1 MKGQLDD
8 SFLIEL
14 IKSCVLSGDFIAVIS
29 PHLKY
34 NYLPSEPYKKIFQYI
49 FDFYGANKKP
59 PTIGVIAQNVRDDLN
74 LLAQVRECDVYDS
87 KDQILKSFEKFIKDS
102 RFFNLHN
109 EVTDIYHKGD
119 KDEAIEKM
127 ATESQEIHQFSLQ
140 SKLPLRVY
148 RGFDE
153 RQRERFLKDRSIRK
167 IPTGIPQFDYH
178 TRGGFDRGTGIL
190 AIGRSGKG
198 KTTFLRSLGFHASF
212 RGIPVLHIASGD
224 STVEEVL
231 DGYDAMWSEV
241 DINNMREGAFT
252 PEDLKRIA
260 KLKQQYQAECG
271 EILVHVYKQ
280 FNQASL
286 GDVRNL
292 LKEVKKE
299 YDIGLLILDYLEKFE
314 PGDGR
319 RYSQTDDSSRLKKL
333 ATAEKIINIATEF
346 DIGVA
351 TVTQAND
358 ISAEIYNDPKKVL
371 TRSNISNLKATIDP
385 FAYCITLNQTDDE
398 NDKEIMRIHEEK
410 LRHYK
415 TFSWSSTYSIKQHR
429 DTGRFIDVGE
439 TKRLF
444 WDDERKRIINNTP
457 SA

>member
-1 MKGQLDD
+1 MKHQLDE

-14 IKSCVLSGDFIAVIS
+14 IKSCVLSGDFIGIIH

-34 NYLPSEPYKKIFQYI
+34 SYLPSEPYKKIFQYI

-59 PTIGVIAQNVRDDLN
+59 PTIGILAQNIKDELG
-74 LLAQVRECDVYDS
+74 LLARVRECDVHDS
-87 KDQILKSFEKFIKDS
+87 KDQILKSFERYIKDS
-102 RFFNLHN
+102 RFINLHS
-109 EVTDIYHKGD
+109 EVTELYHKGD
-119 KDEAIEKM
+119 QEQAIKKM
-127 ATESQEIHQFSLQ
+127 ADDSQKIHQFSLQ
-140 SKLPLRVY
+140 AQMPIRVY
-148 RGFDE
+148 KNFDE
-153 RQRERFLKDRSIRK
+153 RQRERFLKDRSLKK
-167 IPTGIPQFDYH
+167 IPSGIPQFDHH
-178 TRGGFDRGTGIL
+178 TRGGYDKGTALLG
-190 AIGRSGKG
+190 IGRSGKG

-224 STVEEVL
+224 STSEEVL

-241 DINNMREGAFT
+241 DINNIREANF
-252 PEDLKRIA
+252 DASDFKRFE

-280 FNQASL
+280 FDQASI

-292 LKEVKKE
+292 LKEVLKE
-299 YDIGLLILDYLEKFE
+299 YDIGLLLLDYLEKFD
-314 PGDGR
+314 PGDGK
-319 RYSQTDDSSRLKKL
+319 RYAQTDDSNRLKKL
-333 ATAEKIINIATEF
+333 ATAEKIVNIATEF
-346 DIGVA
+346 NIGVA

-358 ISAEIYNDPKKVL
+358 IPSEIYNDPKRVI

-398 NDKEIMRIHEEK
+398 DDKEIMRIHEEK
-410 LRHYK
+410 IRHYK
-415 TFSWSSTYSIKQHR
+415 VPTWGRTYQIKQHR
-429 DTGRFIDVGE
+429 NTGRFIDVAE

-444 WDDERKRIINNTP
+444 WDDDRKRIINNAP